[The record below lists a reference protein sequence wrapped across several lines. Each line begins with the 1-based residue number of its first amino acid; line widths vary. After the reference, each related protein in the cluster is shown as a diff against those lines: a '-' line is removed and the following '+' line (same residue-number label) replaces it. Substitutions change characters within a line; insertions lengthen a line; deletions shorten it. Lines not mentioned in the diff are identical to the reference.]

1 MGCFNL
7 KCAISNKTIQYGDKV
22 AVLPLIKNEY
32 RSDIKDSIMIYH
44 NDKFNF
50 ATLPV
55 FGEYDEY
62 GGIENIESSPG
73 LKDMLNDH
81 NEDVNLDPKDNDE
94 LINRVLNKQPLMH
107 IKRELYDY
115 LMSEPFH
122 KLLIKE
128 AYDDYIEH
136 YEADSMRY
144 NKADIEAV
152 YDVWLANSDIAGDT
166 DSPYETNNFSKLT
179 PSRYRML
186 EKNGIVVPRSLYF
199 FNQWRDTI
207 FFNEYQDDDF
217 DTYFEKI
224 TQMEH
229 LNTVFDTLGVR
240 LFPTLYG
247 SQNNDSDALWDN
259 LYQNM
264 PKTHED

>member
-73 LKDMLNDH
+73 LKDMLNDS

-94 LINRVLNKQPLMH
+94 LINRILNKQPLMH

-115 LMSEPFH
+115 LMSEPFR
-122 KLLIKE
+122 KLLIE
-128 AYDDYIEH
+128 EVYGDYIEH
-136 YEADSMRY
+136 YESDSMRH

-152 YDVWLANSDIAGDT
+152 YNAWPKHKGNAMSDIPFKT
-166 DSPYETNNFSKLT
+166 DSFSQLNSSAHRT
-179 PSRYRML
+179 L
-186 EKNGIVVPRSLYF
+186 EDKAGVNIPRSLYF

-207 FFNEYQDDDF
+207 FFNDYQDDDF

-224 TQMEH
+224 IQMEH
-229 LNTVFDTLGVR
+229 LNTVFETLGVR

-264 PKTHED
+264 RKDGRI